1 MKTKLFIGEPAAKSF
16 TMQTHFPDYI
26 TTSDKISA
34 ALPRHPLFP
43 FRPLDGRPGGHPRY
57 PQEP

>member
-1 MKTKLFIGEPAAKSF
+1 MKSKLYTREAAAKSF
-16 TMQTHFPDYI
+16 TMQSYFPDYI
-26 TTSDKISA
+26 TISDKISA

-43 FRPLDGRPGGHPRY
+43 VWPLDGGPGGHPRY